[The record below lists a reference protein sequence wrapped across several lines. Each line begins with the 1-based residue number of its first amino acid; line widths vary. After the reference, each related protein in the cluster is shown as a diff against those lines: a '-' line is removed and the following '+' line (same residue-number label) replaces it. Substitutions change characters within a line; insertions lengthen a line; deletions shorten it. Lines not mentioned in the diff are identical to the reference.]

1 MYIYIHYSHVYIY
14 ILYDIYIYTIHMYIY
29 TIWYIYIYTIW
40 YIYIYIFIL
49 YHDLVTAHNADLSA
63 PRRRWKE
70 LRLSSRASMLRMT
83 ESAELCF
90 LGTAP
95 TQWVWVVA
103 GHKKTTEAAASKTF
117 LMFILWRFQ
126 CCHLEGRDQLK
137 CNASWHCVN
146 QSKSCDAGRAHQ
158 INTLLK
164 DTTGHASALR
174 STVAWILLDSKQRRW
189 CIRLWN
195 FRYTMFGSKL
205 PWTGYAL

>member
-1 MYIYIHYSHVYIY
+1 MERVEVIISCKYAPDDRVGRVVLSRNCP
-14 ILYDIYIYTIHMYIY
+14 YTMGMSCS
-29 TIWYIYIYTIW
+29 W
-40 YIYIYIFIL
+40 
-49 YHDLVTAHNADLSA
+49 
-63 PRRRWKE
+63 P
-70 LRLSSRASMLRMT
+70 
-83 ESAELCF
+83 
-90 LGTAP
+90 
-95 TQWVWVVA
+95 Q
-103 GHKKTTEAAASKTF
+103 KTTEAAASKTF

>member
-1 MYIYIHYSHVYIY
+1 
-14 ILYDIYIYTIHMYIY
+14 MYIY
-29 TIWYIYIYTIW
+29 TIWYIYIYIL
-40 YIYIYIFIL
+40 YDIYIYIFIL